1 MDSVKSKRF
10 SFAGF
15 SSGLSRS
22 LSFSNHTKSKK
33 EDVSNSQGLGTPQ
46 QQAAVAGENEE
57 EHRRNRRAQ
66 KSKSLH
72 IKSFD
77 RKPSATATATTTS
90 KYDAAEAKQSNGK
103 EIRNS
108 IRRSLS
114 AVLYASPHSSQEE
127 GKGSGKTNNL
137 VPVLVTPGL
146 SDSVGGILID
156 DGTKNKVMEE
166 NKEKLSVDKK
176 KKKSVEYDNSLEVFS
191 SKDDKSTTIVWQ
203 GYGYTISKE
212 GQEEV
217 ASEMITDDVVQD
229 LESRFEKE
237 IWESYRG
244 LIHPLHLFQ
253 ESDMEIIRRGRWA
266 GLSVNELRRYYDNYG
281 SMMLKIRE
289 TRMLEQQKHYQ
300 QLHAA
305 EIKNEWIIPNV
316 SSKQN
321 NISVDVK

>member
-33 EDVSNSQGLGTPQ
+33 EDVSNIQSLGTPQ
-46 QQAAVAGENEE
+46 QQAAVAGDSED

-66 KSKSLH
+66 KSKSLY

-77 RKPSATATATTTS
+77 KKPSATSTS
-90 KYDAAEAKQSNGK
+90 PTSLKYDASEAKQLNGK

-114 AVLYASPHSSQEE
+114 AVLYASPHSAHEE
-127 GKGSGKTNNL
+127 DKGSKKTNNL

-146 SDSVGGILID
+146 SDSLGGILID
-156 DGTKNKVMEE
+156 DGTKNKVMEDS
-166 NKEKLSVDKK
+166 KEKLSVDKK

-191 SKDDKSTTIVWQ
+191 TKDDKSTTILWQ
-203 GYGYTISKE
+203 GYGYTIAKE
-212 GQEEV
+212 DQEEV
-217 ASEMITDDVVQD
+217 ASEMITNDTVKD
-229 LESRFEKE
+229 LELRFERE

-253 ESDMEIIRRGRWA
+253 ENDLEINKRGRWA

-300 QLHAA
+300 MHAA

-316 SSKQN
+316 IAAQD
-321 NISVDVK
+321 NISIDVK